1 MLFILIP
8 SSPFVHQVLPFT
20 LISLPPPPPP
30 PPVAVEL
37 VPLLQAEVR
46 KLREMLAA
54 QQHEQGLVLQQASR
68 GGTLPLPPRHN
79 GGEGSQGSVYGN
91 GGGGGGLGQQ
101 GGVDEVEEMRERVRE
116 LEHQLAERERLIESL
131 DILR

>member
-1 MLFILIP
+1 M
-8 SSPFVHQVLPFT
+8 
-20 LISLPPPPPP
+20 
-30 PPVAVEL
+30 EL

-54 QQHEQGLVLQQASR
+54 QQQEQGLMLQQASR
-68 GGTLPLPPRHN
+68 GGTLSLPARQHN
-79 GGEGSQGSVYGN
+79 GGNGVGEGGPGSGYG
-91 GGGGGGLGQQ
+91 GSG

>member
-1 MLFILIP
+1 M
-8 SSPFVHQVLPFT
+8 
-20 LISLPPPPPP
+20 
-30 PPVAVEL
+30 EL

-54 QQHEQGLVLQQASR
+54 QQQAQGLYLQQASR
-68 GGTLPLPPRHN
+68 GNALPMSVRHN
-79 GGEGSQGSVYGN
+79 GSMGEGGQGGGGGYGN
-91 GGGGGGLGQQ
+91 SGGGGLGQQ
-101 GGVDEVEEMRERVRE
+101 QQQGGGGVDEVEEMRERVRE